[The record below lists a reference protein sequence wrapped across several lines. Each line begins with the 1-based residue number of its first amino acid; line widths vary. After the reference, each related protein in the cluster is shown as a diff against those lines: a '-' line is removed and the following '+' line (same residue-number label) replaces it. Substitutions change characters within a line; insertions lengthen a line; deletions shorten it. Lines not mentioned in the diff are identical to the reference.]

1 MLKKELILPE
11 YKDDVNYN
19 EEFWKKYL
27 KNQINFAIIKELTE
41 KIAELE
47 KQMLDIDVNRSSYRT
62 SINSTKNCTKS
73 RTARKIGGQL
83 NRLRKRLIVP
93 MTTVIESMV
102 LMFL

>member
-1 MLKKELILPE
+1 MLQKEPILPE

-47 KQMLDIDVNRSSYRT
+47 KQMLDIDVSRSSYRI
-62 SINSTKNCTKS
+62 SINSIKNCTKS
-73 RTARKIGGQL
+73 RTVRKIEGQL
-83 NRLRKRLIVP
+83 SKLRKSLIAP
-93 MTTVIESMV
+93 MTTVIGYTV
-102 LMFL
+102 LTFL